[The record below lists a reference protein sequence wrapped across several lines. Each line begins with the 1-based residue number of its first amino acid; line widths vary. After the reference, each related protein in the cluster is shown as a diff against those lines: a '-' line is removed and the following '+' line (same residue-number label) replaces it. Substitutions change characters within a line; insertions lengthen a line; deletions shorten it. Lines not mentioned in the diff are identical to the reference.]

1 MIFYL
6 LNLNSERFSEKV
18 YLWIGRE
25 KQFWLKNSLRQYKCI
40 QASVLAK
47 SLFFRVLCFL
57 RCFLAKCGCFEFQI
71 YRQKGVILE
80 TQVLYPT
87 PLWSNCR
94 GYPDEHLI
102 HKKETLLWEPLPSWT
117 LRFIRKEYKRLMTSL
132 VIKWRRLCSSQCRRP
147 GFDSRSGNWIHFAT
161 TKSSQ
166 APTKKRSHMLQRG
179 WKISCA
185 AAKTWCGQMNT

>member
-1 MIFYL
+1 MIFRESLFIDRQRESFDLKTVSGSTNAFKLPFWPNHY
-6 LNLNSERFSEKV
+6 FSEFFAFYGVFSQNAVALSFRFTGKKV
-18 YLWIGRE
+18 L
-25 KQFWLKNSLRQYKCI
+25 
-40 QASVLAK
+40 
-47 SLFFRVLCFL
+47 
-57 RCFLAKCGCFEFQI
+57 
-71 YRQKGVILE
+71 ILE

-87 PLWSNCR
+87 PLWSNCW